1 MMHVRPALP
10 TDTATIGDLIRELAS
25 YEQAPHEAVA
35 NDAALASALFGE
47 NPHVFCHVVETGGE
61 VEAMALWFL
70 NFSTWLGTS
79 GLYLEDL
86 YVRESARR
94 RGYGQALMQ
103 ELARICVERGYSRF
117 EWSVL
122 DWNAPSIAFYN
133 SIGAVALDEWTKY
146 RLSGD
151 ELISYA
157 SDQTD

>member
-1 MMHVRPALP
+1 MMLVRPALP
-10 TDTATIGDLIRELAS
+10 TDIATIGELIRELAS
-25 YEQAPHEAVA
+25 YELAPHEAVA
-35 NDAALASALFGE
+35 DDAALTSALFGE
-47 NPHVFCHVVETGGE
+47 NPHVFCHVVEAGGE

-94 RGYGQALMQ
+94 RGYGRALMR
-103 ELARICVERGYSRF
+103 ELARICLERGYSRF

-122 DWNAPSIAFYN
+122 DWNAPSIAFYS
-133 SIGAVALDEWTKY
+133 SIGAAAMDDWTKY

-157 SDQTD
+157 NVETD